1 MNNRTKLISIVL
13 FLSALLMLV
22 SCQQQKAEW
31 KGTIEEVDGVTVIK
45 NPKEPIYQD
54 KIVTFEEELTI
65 GKSEG
70 PEEYLINS
78 IRSFTVDDEGNTYI
92 LDFKPY
98 RIKVFD
104 EDGKYLRSIGRSG
117 QGPGELQGP
126 WNIQFTVQKEIMV
139 KDDRKGALLSFSVD
153 GQFLKEIKIP
163 TLRLS
168 SNAIADANG
177 NIYIGKYSFGE
188 GKEKLI
194 KLLPPYENLEVLAA
208 KTAPLREPIP
218 PPQIRYSLLPGN
230 NLVWGISSKYEFNII
245 DSEGR
250 LIKKI
255 EKEHSLVRVTDE
267 YKSKYFERLPPG
279 IPKETQKFSTNF
291 PAFDFFFSDDEGR
304 LFVKTY
310 EKLEAT
316 NKYIFDVFDSEG
328 KFLTRTELKI
338 SDEISL
344 FQDKFIIK
352 NNKLYSKEFTED
364 GFPAL
369 RRYRIVWNFKSED

>member
-1 MNNRTKLISIVL
+1 MKNKNKIISIVL
-13 FLSALLMLV
+13 FLSVFMMLI
-22 SCQQQKAEW
+22 SCQKQKAEW
-31 KGTIEEVDGVTVIK
+31 RGTIEEVDGVIVVK
-45 NPKEPIYQD
+45 NPKEPIYPD
-54 KIVTFEEELTI
+54 EIVTFEEELTI

-70 PEEYLINS
+70 PEEYLINF
-78 IRSFTVDDEGNTYI
+78 IRSFAIDDEGNTYI
-92 LDFKPY
+92 LDLRPY

-126 WNIQFTVQKEIMV
+126 RNIQFTVQKEIMV
-139 KDDRKGALLSFSVD
+139 NDSRKGALLFFSVD
-153 GQFLKEIKIP
+153 GRFLREIKSP
-163 TLRLS
+163 TLRS
-168 SNAIADANG
+168 SNNAIADATG

-188 GKEKLI
+188 GEDRLI
-194 KLLPPYENLEVLAA
+194 KLSHTYENLEVLAT
-208 KTAPLREPIP
+208 KSAPLREDIP
-218 PPQIRYSLLPGN
+218 PPQIRYFLLPRN
-230 NLVWGISSKYEFNII
+230 NLVWGFSSEYEFNIV

-279 IPKETQKFSTNF
+279 ISKESQKFSTNF

-328 KFLTRTELKI
+328 KFLTRTELNV

-352 NNKLYSKEFTED
+352 NNKLYSKELTED

-369 RRYRIVWNFKSED
+369 RRYRIIWNFESED

>member
-1 MNNRTKLISIVL
+1 MNNKTNVVSIIMSISI
-13 FLSALLMLV
+13 FMMLV

-31 KGTIEEVDGVTVIK
+31 KGTIEEVDGVTIVK
-45 NPKEPIYQD
+45 NPKEPIYPD

-78 IRSFTVDDEGNTYI
+78 IWSFTIDDEGNTYI
-92 LDFKPY
+92 LDSRPY

-126 WNIQFTVQKEIMV
+126 RNIQFTVQKEIMV
-139 KDDRKGALLSFSVD
+139 NDSRKGALLFFSVD
-153 GQFLKEIKIP
+153 GRFLREIRSP

-168 SNAIADANG
+168 NNAIADATG

-188 GKEKLI
+188 WEDKLI

-230 NLVWGISSKYEFNII
+230 NLVWGISSEYEFNIV

-316 NKYIFDVFDSEG
+316 NKYIFDIFDSEG
-328 KFLTRTELKI
+328 RFLTRTELKI

-344 FQDKFIIK
+344 NQDKFIIK
-352 NNKLYSKEFTED
+352 NNKLYSKELTED

-369 RRYRIVWNFKSED
+369 RRYRIIWNFESED

>member
-1 MNNRTKLISIVL
+1 MKSKFYFVLASLIISVL
-13 FLSALLMLV
+13 ILSLA
-22 SCQQQKAEW
+22 CQKQKAEW
-31 KGTIEEVDGVTVIK
+31 EGIREEVNGVTVVK
-45 NPKEPIYQD
+45 NPKEPIYPD
-54 KIVTFEEELTI
+54 EIVTFEEELTI

-78 IRSFTVDDEGNTYI
+78 IRSFTIDDEGNTYI
-92 LDFKPY
+92 LDSKPY

-126 WNIQFTVQKEIMV
+126 WNILFTVQKEIMV
-139 KDDRKGALLSFSVD
+139 KDDSKGALLFFSVD
-153 GQFLKEIKIP
+153 GQFLREIKSP

-168 SNAIADANG
+168 GNAIADAKG
-177 NIYIGKYSFGE
+177 NIYVRKYFFGE
-188 GKEKLI
+188 GEEKLI

-218 PPQIRYSLLPGN
+218 PPQIRYSLLPKN
-230 NLVWGISSKYEFNII
+230 NLVWGISSEYEFNIV

-250 LIKKI
+250 LVKRI

-279 IPKETQKFSTNF
+279 ISKKSQKFSTNF

-344 FQDKFIIK
+344 FQDKFYVK

>member
-1 MNNRTKLISIVL
+1 MKIKTKIIPIAL
-13 FLSALLMLV
+13 FLSGLIILV
-22 SCQQQKAEW
+22 SCGRQKAEW
-31 KGTIEEVDGVTVIK
+31 RGTIEDVDGVIVVK
-45 NPKEPIYQD
+45 NPKEPIYLD
-54 KIVTFEEELTI
+54 EIVTFEEELAI

-78 IRSFTVDDEGNTYI
+78 IRSFTIDDEGNTYI
-92 LDFKPY
+92 LDYKPL

-104 EDGKYLRSIGRSG
+104 EDGKYLRSIGREG

-139 KDDRKGALLSFSVD
+139 KDDSKGALLFFSVD
-153 GQFLKEIKIP
+153 GQFLREIKSP

-168 SNAIADANG
+168 GNAIADAKG
-177 NIYIGKYSFGE
+177 NIYVRKYFFGE
-188 GKEKLI
+188 WEDKLI
-194 KLLPPYENLEVLAA
+194 KLLPPYENLEVLVA
-208 KTAPLREPIP
+208 KPAPLREDIP
-218 PPQIRYSLLPGN
+218 PPQIRYSLLPRN
-230 NLVWGISSKYEFNII
+230 NLVWGISSEYEFNIV

-267 YKSKYFERLPPG
+267 YKSKYFEILPPG
-279 IPKETQKFSTNF
+279 ISKESQKFSANF

-304 LFVKTY
+304 LFIKTY

-328 KFLTRTELKI
+328 KFLTRTELKV

-352 NNKLYSKEFTED
+352 NNKLYSKELTED

-369 RRYRIVWNFKSED
+369 RRYRIIWNFESKD

>member
-1 MNNRTKLISIVL
+1 
-13 FLSALLMLV
+13 
-22 SCQQQKAEW
+22 
-31 KGTIEEVDGVTVIK
+31 VDGVTVVK
-45 NPKEPIYQD
+45 NPKEPIYPD
-54 KIVTFEEELTI
+54 DIVTFEEELTI

-70 PEEYLINS
+70 PEEYLINF
-78 IRSFTVDDEGNTYI
+78 IRSFAIDDEGNTYI
-92 LDFKPY
+92 LDLRPY

-126 WNIQFTVQKEIMV
+126 RNIQFTVQKEIMV
-139 KDDRKGALLSFSVD
+139 NDSRKGALLFFSVD
-153 GQFLKEIKIP
+153 GRFLREIKSP
-163 TLRLS
+163 TLRS
-168 SNAIADANG
+168 SNNAIADATG

-188 GKEKLI
+188 GEDRLI
-194 KLLPPYENLEVLAA
+194 KLSHTYENLEVLAT
-208 KTAPLREPIP
+208 KSAPLREDIP
-218 PPQIRYSLLPGN
+218 PPQIRYFLLPRN
-230 NLVWGISSKYEFNII
+230 NLVWGFSSEYEFNIV

-279 IPKETQKFSTNF
+279 ISKESQKFSTNF

-328 KFLTRTELKI
+328 KFLTRTELNV

-352 NNKLYSKEFTED
+352 NNKLYSKELTED

-369 RRYRIVWNFKSED
+369 RRYRIIWNFESED

>member
-1 MNNRTKLISIVL
+1 MKNKTKVISI
-13 FLSALLMLV
+13 FLSFSALMMII

-31 KGTIEEVDGVTVIK
+31 RGTIEEVDGIIVVK
-45 NPKEPIYQD
+45 NPKEPIYPD

-70 PEEYLINS
+70 PEEYLINF
-78 IRSFTVDDEGNTYI
+78 IRSFAIDDEGNTYI
-92 LDFKPY
+92 LDIRPY

-126 WNIQFTVQKEIMV
+126 RNIQFTVQKEIMV
-139 KDDRKGALLSFSVD
+139 NDSRKGALLFFSVD
-153 GQFLKEIKIP
+153 GRFLREIKSP
-163 TLRLS
+163 TLRS
-168 SNAIADANG
+168 SNNAIADATG

-188 GKEKLI
+188 GEDRLI
-194 KLLPPYENLEVLAA
+194 KLSHTYENLEVLAT
-208 KTAPLREPIP
+208 KSAPLREDIP
-218 PPQIRYSLLPGN
+218 PPQIRYFLLPRN
-230 NLVWGISSKYEFNII
+230 NLVWGFSSEYEFNIV

-279 IPKETQKFSTNF
+279 ISKESQKFSTNF

-328 KFLTRTELKI
+328 KFLTRTELNV

-352 NNKLYSKEFTED
+352 NNKLYSKELTED

-369 RRYRIVWNFKSED
+369 RRYRIIWNFESED